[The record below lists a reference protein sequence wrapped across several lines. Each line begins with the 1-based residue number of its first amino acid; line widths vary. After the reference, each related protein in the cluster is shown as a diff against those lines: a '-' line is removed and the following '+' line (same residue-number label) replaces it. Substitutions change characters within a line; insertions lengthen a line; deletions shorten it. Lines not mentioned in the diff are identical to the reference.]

1 MSIPLPGDY
10 IDIHTHGAEPV
21 PGIFSVENLMPHEAR
36 APSGIKGL
44 AFTFGIHPWYVN
56 ELNHIS
62 LIKSVKEIAGN
73 PFLSAIGEA
82 GFDKL
87 RGPSPDLQK
96 IVFEE
101 QAYIAEINKKPL
113 IIHCVRAW
121 DELIASH
128 KNLKPRM
135 PWLIHG
141 FRGSLQLAEQLL
153 SRGMYLSFWYDFVLR
168 PESADLLRAVPG
180 DRIFLETD
188 GSDADIKDIY
198 NKVSDDLNITSDELK
213 NIIYSN
219 YINVFTLK
227 NE

>member
-1 MSIPLPGDY
+1 MSIPKPGDY

-21 PGIFSVENLMPHEAR
+21 PGIFSVENLMPHEIR
-36 APSGIKGL
+36 APSGIEGI

-56 ELNHIS
+56 EVNHIS
-62 LIKSVKEIAGN
+62 LIKTVKVIAGN

-87 RGPSPDLQK
+87 RGPSSDLQK

-101 QAYIAEINKKPL
+101 QASIAEINKKPL

-121 DELIASH
+121 NELIASH
-128 KNLKPRM
+128 KSLKPMM

-153 SRGMYLSFWYDFVLR
+153 SRGMYLSFWYDFIIR
-168 PESADLLRAVPG
+168 QESTNLLRRVPR

-188 GSDADIKDIY
+188 GAEADIKAIY

-213 NIIYSN
+213 SIIYSN
-219 YINVFTLK
+219 YIKFFTS
-227 NE
+227 